1 MTPFRRGVGVA
12 FLLFLSTGLTSCVVT
27 HGTQGDIA
35 ILDRDSRPHV
45 DTELTMADY
54 LAFAEQVSNKMLASP
69 LVRNWGNSRPR
80 LIVGDLANNTDTESI
95 RVADLHDRI
104 QETIFNSG
112 LVRIVDK
119 SATRFDY
126 VVKTEITSTRQFG
139 RGGEELA
146 YFTMQMKMFKIDG
159 ELMGQWSDDLPLG
172 RPKRRVF

>member
-1 MTPFRRGVGVA
+1 MPFYKGVHLIL
-12 FLLFLSTGLTSCVVT
+12 FFFLSTLLISCVVT
-27 HGTQGDIA
+27 NGRQGDVA
-35 ILDRDSRPHV
+35 ILDKDSRPHL
-45 DTELTMADY
+45 DAEMTMADY

-69 LVRNWGNSRPR
+69 LVRSWGTTRPM
-80 LIVGDLANNTDTESI
+80 LIVGDLENNTDNENV

-126 VVKTEITSTRQFG
+126 VVKTQITSTRQYG
-139 RGGEELA
+139 RDGAELA

-172 RPKRRVF
+172 KTKRRVF